1 MSIGSCGTATLLCVR
16 TRVVCGLVTSSKQIE
31 MRSLCVFCGSNLGA
45 RDTYRAAAEGVGREL
60 ASRGLRLVYGGTSVG
75 LMGAMADASLAAGG
89 KVVGV
94 LARVVADREIAH
106 PGLTE
111 CHLVDSMH
119 ERKAKMADLADAF
132 LALPGGYGTLDEMF
146 ETLTWS
152 QLGLQRK
159 PCAFLNVAGYFDPL
173 FRFLDAA
180 VKERFVRPEH
190 RAIAL
195 TGTDAVALLDSLA
208 AWHSDG

>member
-1 MSIGSCGTATLLCVR
+1 
-16 TRVVCGLVTSSKQIE
+16 
-31 MRSLCVFCGSNLGA
+31 
-45 RDTYRAAAEGVGREL
+45 
-60 ASRGLRLVYGGTSVG
+60 
-75 LMGAMADASLAAGG
+75 MGAMADASLASGG
-89 KVVGV
+89 EVVGV

-111 CHLVDSMH
+111 SHIVDSMH

-132 LALPGGYGTLDEMF
+132 LALPGGFGTLDEMF

-152 QLGLQRK
+152 QLGLQNK

-173 FRFLDAA
+173 FHFLDRA
-180 VKERFVRPEH
+180 VQEGFVRPEH

-195 TGTDAVALLDSLA
+195 TGTEAGPLLDALGR
-208 AWHSDG
+208 WRTT